1 MSTPRLGVGVAS
13 LGGYL
18 YAVGGSDGGSPLASM
33 ERSAHYPPWHNLMC
47 SCLLWCRYDP
57 HRDEWTLMAPMAEPR
72 KHLGA
77 AVMDGLLYAVG
88 GRNQATELR
97 SVERC

>member
-1 MSTPRLGVGVAS
+1 
-13 LGGYL
+13 
-18 YAVGGSDGGSPLASM
+18 
-33 ERSAHYPPWHNLMC
+33 
-47 SCLLWCRYDP
+47 
-57 HRDEWTLMAPMAEPR
+57 MAPMAEPR